1 MSEFNICNPM
11 DNGITMEQIT
21 TTINESE
28 DLVVA
33 LESVAAMYGIPST
46 NILSDPSLKNIKVE
60 GDVIIAPPVKNVS
73 GNAKAI
79 IQSIGAVMDYVSQ
92 CVDDKLDNFQH
103 DCVKKNK
110 LMAHISREAN
120 PSKGKVISRH
130 VDEKGNEILVYDSGL
145 IDTPNPCCPETIA
158 LIKKLKGKGIIPK
171 DDDFEDK
178 KCDEDDD
185 ENYKPA
191 YFTDEDDISIG
202 TSLHESANPI
212 SEEFKNYENPLTEEL
227 GEEAPKPAS
236 PTDIGGGVEVDEV
249 SMDERIDESASI
261 LDLMSRYDNTRNLGY
276 AIMMEQG
283 IDFVKPV
290 VYQEADENKKVS
302 VADISYMKFDNSHI
316 LKAVKLINEIREEFG
331 KDQERLKKINYHELV
346 NHKKFNQAL
355 DEMSNQFNCRLTFK
369 VLTHMGKGPGNVAT
383 PIVDNMVKNKITIS
397 KSKGFQLNGLPI
409 DIITYNSFI
418 EKNVPDDPTLF
429 GQYFVSIMCHEIF
442 HNISSALRVMNT
454 SISACVAAGMNAAS
468 KTKDPK
474 QKRIVLTNLVDTI
487 DAMPGVTIPKNKK
500 RKLVADLAIL
510 SIFGKLGNH
519 KVKDSEEEEE
529 PKTEEHTEEAKE
541 TKGATNK
548 KATVTTQ
555 DRVDSAV
562 KNTKKK
568 AAAIDKAKSTR
579 GIYTLGI
586 VSGIAMGLIG
596 GAIGSLGCSI
606 AGLALSS
613 GGLFGTGI
621 RAAKHDK
628 EKKKYDKGDIKQK
641 KGSPVKNNEEFYC
654 DMFAG
659 MYGLPPTF
667 FVITSKSRNY
677 TANDLR
683 TQQLKDVYA
692 AEKTLASSMQ
702 SSYPVTIERNFCA
715 VKIAKE
721 TLNNKK
727 DLDPAIRKYLEWI
740 VDNYSST
747 EKLNIDTLY
756 NKSTF
761 DPGSAANLDHH
772 LRKLI
777 EDNGITITESDL
789 SWLYE
794 DDEEEE

>member
-21 TTINESE
+21 ETINESE

-60 GDVIIAPPVKNVS
+60 GDIIIAPPVTNVS

-92 CVDDKLDNFQH
+92 RVDDKLNNFQH

-110 LMAHISREAN
+110 LMDHISREAN
-120 PSKGKVISRH
+120 PSKGKVVSRH
-130 VDEKGNEILVYDSGL
+130 VDSKGNEILVYDSGL
-145 IDTPNPCCPETIA
+145 IDTPNKCCPETLE
-158 LIKKLKGKGIIPK
+158 LIKSLKSKGIIPK
-171 DDDFEDK
+171 DDECDDK
-178 KCDEDDD
+178 CCDKDDEDCR
-185 ENYKPA
+185 PS

-212 SEEFKNYENPLTEEL
+212 SEDFKNYENPLTEEL
-227 GEEAPKPAS
+227 GEEAPKPVS
-236 PTDIGGGVEVDEV
+236 PTDIGGGVTVDEV
-249 SMDERIDESASI
+249 DIDERIEESATV

-290 VYQEADENKKVS
+290 VYQEADEDKKVKAS
-302 VADISYMKFDNSHI
+302 DISYMKFDNSHI
-316 LKAVKLINEIREEFG
+316 LKAIKLINEIRQEFG
-331 KDQERLKKINYHELV
+331 NDKERLKKINYHELV
-346 NHKKFNQAL
+346 NHPKFNKAL
-355 DEMSNQFNCRLTFK
+355 DEMSNQFNCRLSFK
-369 VLTHMGKGPGNVAT
+369 VLTHMGKGAGNVAT
-383 PIVDNMVKNKITIS
+383 PIVDNMVKNKVTIS

-474 QKRIVLTNLVDTI
+474 QKRIVLTNLVDTL

-500 RKLVADLAIL
+500 RKLVADLAVL

-519 KVKDSEEEEE
+519 KVKDSEESS
-529 PKTEEHTEEAKE
+529 EEHTEEAKE
-541 TKGATNK
+541 NVKGVSNK
-548 KATVTTQ
+548 KSTMTTQ

-562 KNTKKK
+562 KNTQKK
-568 AAAIDKAKSTR
+568 AKAIDKIKSTR

-596 GAIGSLGCSI
+596 GAIGSLGCSL

-613 GGLFGTGI
+613 GGLLGTGI
-621 RAAKHDK
+621 RSAKHEK
-628 EKKKYDKGDIKQK
+628 AKKKYDAGDIKQK

-667 FVITSKSRNY
+667 FIITSKNRNY

-692 AEKTLASSMQ
+692 AEKQLASSMQ

-747 EKLNIDTLY
+747 EKLNVDTLY

-761 DPGSAANLDHH
+761 DPGSAENLDHH

-789 SWLYE
+789 SWIYE